1 MNDFQAETTAA
12 PVSPVT
18 LGQRLAEA
26 REARGLSLGELAM
39 RLKFSARQLQALEA
53 NAYHALPEPTIVRGM
68 VRSYAKAVGL
78 DAGPLVAE
86 LEQQLVADPFTVVVP
101 VMHVPMRDNSKRN
114 TRIFFALSLMLLI
127 VCAAVAAEWYW
138 RNHVAATPVA
148 PSQTATPAQ
157 APAQI
162 PAVQSSIEQPNENGA
177 PQTLTPAPADPAVT
191 EPEPESTV
199 PVAPAADA
207 NTASAN
213 DKKRIKLRFDG
224 NAWVEV
230 KDAGGNVLMAQLNP
244 ARTEAV
250 LQGLPPFS
258 VVVGNAGA
266 VNIQYDGNSVAL
278 APYTHNDV
286 ARLTLE

>member
-39 RLKFSARQLQALEA
+39 RLKFSPRQLQALEA

-127 VCAAVAAEWYW
+127 VCAAVVAEWYW
-138 RNHVAATPVA
+138 RNHVAVAPVA
-148 PSQTATPAQ
+148 PPQTATPVPAPLALSPSAVGQPGGNDTAQ
-157 APAQI
+157 TLAPA
-162 PAVQSSIEQPNENGA
+162 
-177 PQTLTPAPADPAVT
+177 TADPAIA
-191 EPEPESTV
+191 EQESTASA
-199 PVAPAADA
+199 APAADA
-207 NTASAN
+207 GTPPVTDN
-213 DKKRIKLRFDG
+213 KRIELRFDG

-230 KDAGGNVLMAQLNP
+230 KDATGNVLMAQLNP

-258 VVVGNAGA
+258 LVVGNAAA

>member
-1 MNDFQAETTAA
+1 M
-12 PVSPVT
+12 SPVT

-26 REARGLSLGELAM
+26 REARGLSLDELAM

-101 VMHVPMRDNSKRN
+101 VMHVQMRDNAKRN
-114 TRIFFALSLMLLI
+114 TRVFFALSLMLLL

-138 RNHVAATPVA
+138 RNRVA
-148 PSQTATPAQ
+148 PAPAAPPQIVKPLPAPLVPAQ
-157 APAQI
+157 PS
-162 PAVQSSIEQPNENGA
+162 VEQPNESGA
-177 PQTLTPAPADPAVT
+177 APAIAPAPADPIAT
-191 EPEPESTV
+191 EPEGA
-199 PVAPAADA
+199 APAAPTA
-207 NTASAN
+207 EAGTASASG
-213 DKKRIKLRFDG
+213 KKRIELRFDG
-224 NAWVEV
+224 DAWVEV

-244 ARTEAV
+244 ARSEAV

-266 VNIQYDGNSVAL
+266 VNIQYGGNSVAL